1 MSKVRAG
8 RFTRIVAGDVL
19 KDMMRECTRYQKDN
33 AGLRPDRVLLPADQF
48 DRLCAALDVKQVSF
62 PDIHILEKKLGF
74 YFDGGAPIQIQ
85 LMPND
90 KLEAV
95 QARARQIIEPPKKS
109 TKLILPKGYRN
120 G

>member
-1 MSKVRAG
+1 MSKYLAG
-8 RFTRIVAGDVL
+8 RFTRMVTGDVL
-19 KDMMRECTRYQKDN
+19 KDMMKECVRFQKDN
-33 AGLRPDRVLLPADQF
+33 GGLRPDRVLLPADQF
-48 DRLCAALDVKQVSF
+48 DRLCAALDVKQMSF

-74 YFDGGAPIQIQ
+74 YFDGGAPIGIQ

-95 QARARQIIEPPKKS
+95 EARARQIIEPPKKS
-109 TKLILPKGYRN
+109 TKLILPKGVRH